1 MTTTQTY
8 VDCRTVR
15 DLATDL
21 GVECDV
27 TTRDGE
33 IVIEFAA
40 TGEEDSFA
48 TLEGAAEAIREYAKH

>member
-21 GVECDV
+21 GVECCV
-27 TTRDGE
+27 STRADD
-33 IVIEFAA
+33 IVIVFDA
-40 TGEEDSFA
+40 TGEEETFA
-48 TLEGAAEAIREYAKH
+48 TMEAACEAVREYAKH